1 MLCLT
6 STEKTF
12 LEGGETSCLFS
23 VVGGFFDFK
32 RGGKG
37 VGVGELVNWW
47 IWKLVGCDF
56 GGGRYQQK
64 ASNTIKRDGTYSL
77 RLSNVCF
84 GARLA

>member
-1 MLCLT
+1 
-6 STEKTF
+6 

-47 IWKLVGCDF
+47 IWKLVGCEF
-56 GGGRYQQK
+56 GGVGIDKVLKHNYIRE
-64 ASNTIKRDGTYSL
+64 TVPPRPG
-77 RLSNVCF
+77 
-84 GARLA
+84 